1 MLDLILGLGLLA
13 ALIGGYRRGFVRSA
27 TEMAGFVLAVLV
39 GYRSGPAAGVVI
51 ESWSGADPVAA
62 QVIGSV
68 IVFAIILAGATLIAR
83 RLVWVPPPLRP
94 LDRIAGAIVS
104 GVWFA
109 VLAILVLIIAGAF
122 PILPGRFEGLLSESR
137 AARIVLSEEAGVTPA
152 VSRLLGDR
160 VLESLVNIND
170 LLGRSQV
177 VIEADDYVELPAAGS
192 RELVSRPDSARE
204 LFDKVNRARI
214 EEGVE
219 TVAWS
224 AALADVAGGHGL
236 EMYEQGYFS
245 HRSPIAGSLGDRLE
259 MAGIPFRAA
268 GENLALSPT
277 VSSVHEGLLSSEA
290 HRATMLD
297 PRFTRVGVSAL
308 EGPLGLMVVQVFTG

>member
-13 ALIGGYRRGFVRSA
+13 ALIRGYRRGFLRGII
-27 TEMAGFVLAVLV
+27 ELAGFVLAVLV

-51 ESWSGADPVAA
+51 ESWSGADPLTARVIASLAVFVA
-62 QVIGSV
+62 V
-68 IVFAIILAGATLIAR
+68 LAGARLVAR
-83 RLVWVPPPLRP
+83 RLVWVPAPLRP
-94 LDRIAGAIVS
+94 LDKMAGAAVS
-104 GVWFA
+104 GAWFV
-109 VLAILVLIIAGAF
+109 VLAILLLIVAGAV
-122 PILPGRFEGLLSESR
+122 PTLPGRFEELLSGSR
-137 AARIVLSEEAGVTPA
+137 TARIVMSEGTAVTPA

-160 VLESLVNIND
+160 VLESLVNINR
-170 LLGRSQV
+170 LVGRSQV
-177 VIEADDYVELPAAGS
+177 VIEGDASVDLPGAGA
-192 RELVSRPDSARE
+192 RELVERPDSARE
-204 LFDKVNRARI
+204 LFLKINQARI
-214 EEGVE
+214 EDGVG

-224 AALADVAGGHGL
+224 AALADVAGGHGR

-245 HRSPIAGSLGDRLE
+245 HLSPVGGHLDDRLD
-259 MAGIPFRAA
+259 ASGIPFRAA

-277 VSSVHEGLLSSEA
+277 VSSVHQGLLSSES